1 MKEVVLKYSFT
12 TNKTI
17 KHQSSSPIDY
27 LQDISNIFTNEKTF
41 DIFGGMGPIRKE
53 LPTPKRPLFLFEST
67 VTNNEEYYVENYGNP
82 LCTVEQDTIT
92 VVIEEEGDK
101 ISLKLFFGY
110 RRRMRGV
117 KYFKVVKNVDYITVN
132 RKTGDVY
139 VGYLHG
145 YQNKRKFS
153 KKLRRNYFADGILS
167 VFKNKLRNCMN
178 INNFMVDDVNT
189 VLNTVIGAF
198 TNKID
203 GNIYKDLDEDE
214 RLFLFYLKKRGV
226 KFPNNF
232 SVYRT
237 HLIGPVIRKKLNK
250 NGGKLV
256 DAFMEVNNLKGKI
269 LKSAL
274 HECNRIN
281 MDVYKYAV
289 NVFGQDRLNQDEG
302 VIVKLLSSKNHVN
315 NGQYKDRIKE
325 LMTPSELDRYY
336 KMFKSTYAT
345 EESYDIYTLSDHI
358 RMYVQ
363 LKNYGENVKWM
374 SDGSDRN
381 FYQNEH
387 LDWTDTIQHY
397 STGTFTRIY
406 PKILDEMLSNE
417 IDGYNP
423 VLLKT
428 SEQYNEESSF
438 QSNCV
443 KGYIS
448 KVGSMIIS
456 LRKDGQRATI
466 EYKIG
471 LINEQTHIGR
481 VQTLGKHNKALS
493 DDWNDVLLKL
503 DNIMLSY
510 GKHKEFRLPDI
521 IKETKN
527 GMKIHSGSK
536 WDGPFLKWENP
547 VINENSYFW

>member
-17 KHQSSSPIDY
+17 KHQSSCPIDY
-27 LQDISNIFTNEKTF
+27 LQDISNIFTNEKTP
-41 DIFGGMGPIRKE
+41 DIFGGMESRRKE

-67 VTNNEEYYVENYGNP
+67 SMNNEEVYVENYGNP

-101 ISLKLFFGY
+101 IALKFFYNY
-110 RRRMRGV
+110 RRRTRGT
-117 KYFKVVKNVDYITVN
+117 KFFKVIKNVDYITVN

-139 VGYLHG
+139 IGYLHG

-153 KKLRRNYFADGILS
+153 KRVRRNYFADRMLMN
-167 VFKNKLRNCMN
+167 FKSKLRNN
-178 INNFMVDDVNT
+178 LNNFRVDDLDM
-189 VLNTVIGAF
+189 VLNIILQTFMG
-198 TNKID
+198 KIED
-203 GNIYKDLDEDE
+203 NVYDNLDLDE
-214 RLFLFYLKKRGV
+214 RLFIFYLKKRGI

-232 SVYRT
+232 NVYRD
-237 HLIGPVIRKKLNK
+237 HLIGSTIRKKLKK

-256 DAFMEVNNLKGKI
+256 DAFMEVYNLKGKI
-269 LKSAL
+269 LKTAL
-274 HECNRIN
+274 HECSRIN
-281 MDVYKYAV
+281 MDVYGYAV
-289 NVFGQDRLNQDEG
+289 EVFGQDRLNQDEG
-302 VIVKLLSSKNHVN
+302 VIAKLLSASNYVN
-315 NGQYKDRIKE
+315 NPQYKDRIKE

-336 KMFKSTYAT
+336 KIFKKVYAS
-345 EESYDIYTLSDHI
+345 EQSYDLYTLSDHV

-374 SDGSDRN
+374 ADGSDRS

-397 STGTFTRIY
+397 RTGTFTRIY

-417 IDGYNP
+417 IDGYVP

-443 KGYIS
+443 KGYVS
-448 KVGSMIIS
+448 KVGSIIIS

-471 LINEQTHIGR
+471 LINELVHIGR
-481 VQTLGKHNKALS
+481 IQTLGKHNKALS

-503 DNIMLSY
+503 DKIILSY

-527 GMKIHSGSK
+527 GMKVHSGSK

>member
-17 KHQSSSPIDY
+17 KHQSSCPIDY
-27 LQDISNIFTNEKTF
+27 LQDISIIFTNEKTP
-41 DIFGGMGPIRKE
+41 DVFGGMESRRME
-53 LPTPKRPLFLFEST
+53 LPTPKRPLFLYEST
-67 VTNNEEYYVENYGNP
+67 SMNNEEVYVENYGNP

-92 VVIEEEGDK
+92 IVIEEEGDK
-101 ISLKLFFGY
+101 IALKFFYNY
-110 RRRMRGV
+110 RRRTRGT
-117 KYFKVVKNVDYITVN
+117 KFFKVIKNVDYITVN

-139 VGYLHG
+139 IGYLHG

-153 KKLRRNYFADGILS
+153 KRVRRNYFADRMLMN
-167 VFKNKLRNCMN
+167 FKSKLRNN
-178 INNFMVDDVNT
+178 LNNFRVDDLDM
-189 VLNTVIGAF
+189 VLNIILQTF
-198 TNKID
+198 MSKIED
-203 GNIYKDLDEDE
+203 NVYDNLDLDE
-214 RLFLFYLKKRGV
+214 RLFIFYLKKRGI

-232 SVYRT
+232 NVYRD
-237 HLIGPVIRKKLNK
+237 HLIGPTIRKKLKK

-256 DAFMEVNNLKGKI
+256 DAFMEVYNLKGKI
-269 LKSAL
+269 LKTAL
-274 HECNRIN
+274 HECSRIN
-281 MDVYKYAV
+281 MDVYGYAV
-289 NVFGQDRLNQDEG
+289 KVFGQDRLNQDEG
-302 VIVKLLSSKNHVN
+302 VIAKLLSASNYVN
-315 NGQYKDRIKE
+315 NPQYKDRIKE

-336 KMFKSTYAT
+336 KIFKKVYAS
-345 EESYDIYTLSDHI
+345 EQSYDLYTLSDHV

-374 SDGSDRN
+374 ADGSDRS

-397 STGTFTRIY
+397 RTGTFTRIY

-417 IDGYNP
+417 IDGYVP

-443 KGYIS
+443 KGYVS
-448 KVGSMIIS
+448 KVGSIIIS

-471 LINEQTHIGR
+471 LINEQEHIGR
-481 VQTLGKHNKALS
+481 VQTLGKHNKPLS

-503 DNIMLSY
+503 DDIMLSY
-510 GKHKEFRLPDI
+510 GKHKEFRLPGI

-527 GMKIHSGSK
+527 GMKVHSGSK

>member
-17 KHQSSSPIDY
+17 KHQSSCPIDY
-27 LQDISNIFTNEKTF
+27 LQDISNIFTNEKTP
-41 DIFGGMGPIRKE
+41 DVFGGMESRRKE
-53 LPTPKRPLFLFEST
+53 LPTPKKPLFLYEST
-67 VTNNEEYYVENYGNP
+67 SMNNEEVYVENYGNP

-92 VVIEEEGDK
+92 IVIEEEGDK
-101 ISLKLFFGY
+101 IALKFFYNY
-110 RRRMRGV
+110 RRRTRGT
-117 KYFKVVKNVDYITVN
+117 KFFKVIKNVDYITVN

-139 VGYLHG
+139 IGYLHG

-153 KKLRRNYFADGILS
+153 KRVRRNYFADRMLMN
-167 VFKNKLRNCMN
+167 FKSKLRNN
-178 INNFMVDDVNT
+178 LNNFRVDDLDM
-189 VLNTVIGAF
+189 VLNIILQTFMG
-198 TNKID
+198 KIED
-203 GNIYKDLDEDE
+203 NVYDNLDLDE
-214 RLFLFYLKKRGV
+214 RLFIFYLKKRGI

-232 SVYRT
+232 NVYRD
-237 HLIGPVIRKKLNK
+237 HLIGPTIRKKLKK

-269 LKSAL
+269 LKTAL
-274 HECNRIN
+274 HECSRIN
-281 MDVYKYAV
+281 MDVYGYAV
-289 NVFGQDRLNQDEG
+289 KVFGQDRLNQDEG
-302 VIVKLLSSKNHVN
+302 VIAKLLSASNYVN
-315 NGQYKDRIKE
+315 NPQYKDIIKE

-336 KMFKSTYAT
+336 KIFKKVYAS
-345 EESYDIYTLSDHI
+345 EQSYDLYTLSDHV

-374 SDGSDRN
+374 ADGSDRS

-397 STGTFTRIY
+397 RTGTFTRIY

-417 IDGYNP
+417 IDGYVP

-443 KGYIS
+443 KGYVS
-448 KVGSMIIS
+448 KVGSIIIS

-471 LINEQTHIGR
+471 LINEQVHIGR
-481 VQTLGKHNKALS
+481 IQTLGKHNKALS

-503 DNIMLSY
+503 DKIILSY
-510 GKHKEFRLPDI
+510 GKHKEFRLPYI

-527 GMKIHSGSK
+527 GMKVHSGSK

>member
-27 LQDISNIFTNEKTF
+27 LQDISNIFTNEKTP
-41 DIFGGMGPIRKE
+41 DIFGGMESRRKE

-67 VTNNEEYYVENYGNP
+67 SMNNEEVYVENYGNP

-92 VVIEEEGDK
+92 IVIEEEGDK
-101 ISLKLFFGY
+101 IALKFFYNY
-110 RRRMRGV
+110 RRRTRGT
-117 KYFKVVKNVDYITVN
+117 KFFKVIKNVDYITVN

-139 VGYLHG
+139 IGYLHG

-153 KKLRRNYFADGILS
+153 KRVRRNYFADRMLMN
-167 VFKNKLRNCMN
+167 FKSKLRNN
-178 INNFMVDDVNT
+178 LNNFRVN
-189 VLNTVIGAF
+189 
-198 TNKID
+198 
-203 GNIYKDLDEDE
+203 DLDMVLSIILQTFMGKIEDNVYDNLDLDE
-214 RLFLFYLKKRGV
+214 RLFIFYLKKRGI

-232 SVYRT
+232 NVYRD
-237 HLIGPVIRKKLNK
+237 HLIGPTIRKKLKK

-274 HECNRIN
+274 HECSRIN
-281 MDVYKYAV
+281 MDVYGYAV
-289 NVFGQDRLNQDEG
+289 EVFGQDRLNQDEG
-302 VIVKLLSSKNHVN
+302 VIAKLLSASNYVN
-315 NGQYKDRIKE
+315 NPQYKDRIKE

-336 KMFKSTYAT
+336 KIFKKVYAS
-345 EESYDIYTLSDHI
+345 EQSYDLYTLSDHV

-374 SDGSDRN
+374 ADGSDRS

-397 STGTFTRIY
+397 RTGTFTRIY

-417 IDGYNP
+417 IDGYVP

-443 KGYIS
+443 KGYVS
-448 KVGSMIIS
+448 KVGSIIIS

-471 LINEQTHIGR
+471 LINEQEHIGR
-481 VQTLGKHNKALS
+481 VQTLGKHNKPLS

-503 DNIMLSY
+503 DDIMLSY
-510 GKHKEFRLPDI
+510 GKHKEFRLPGI

-527 GMKIHSGSK
+527 GMKVHSGSK

>member
-17 KHQSSSPIDY
+17 KHQSSCPIDY
-27 LQDISNIFTNEKTF
+27 LQDISNIFTNEKTP
-41 DIFGGMGPIRKE
+41 DVFGGMESRRKE
-53 LPTPKRPLFLFEST
+53 LPTPKKPLFLYEST
-67 VTNNEEYYVENYGNP
+67 SMNNEEVYVENYGNP

-101 ISLKLFFGY
+101 IALKSFYNY
-110 RRRMRGV
+110 RRRTRGT
-117 KYFKVVKNVDYITVN
+117 KFFKVIKNVDYITVN

-139 VGYLHG
+139 IGYLHG

-153 KKLRRNYFADGILS
+153 KRVRRNYFADRMLMN
-167 VFKNKLRNCMN
+167 FKNKLRNN
-178 INNFMVDDVNT
+178 LNNFRVNDLEM
-189 VLNTVIGAF
+189 VLNIILQTFMG
-198 TNKID
+198 KIED
-203 GNIYKDLDEDE
+203 NVYDNLDLDE
-214 RLFLFYLKKRGV
+214 RLFIFYLKKRGI

-232 SVYRT
+232 NVYRD
-237 HLIGPVIRKKLNK
+237 HLIGPTIRKKLKK

-256 DAFMEVNNLKGKI
+256 DAFMEVYNLKGKI
-269 LKSAL
+269 LKTAL
-274 HECNRIN
+274 HECSRIN
-281 MDVYKYAV
+281 MDVYGYAV
-289 NVFGQDRLNQDEG
+289 EVFGQDRLNQDEG
-302 VIVKLLSSKNHVN
+302 VIVKLLSASNYVN
-315 NGQYKDRIKE
+315 NPQYKDRIKE

-336 KMFKSTYAT
+336 KIFKKVYAS
-345 EESYDIYTLSDHI
+345 EQSYDLYTLSDHV

-374 SDGSDRN
+374 ADGSDRS

-397 STGTFTRIY
+397 RTGTFTRIY

-417 IDGYNP
+417 IDGYVP
-423 VLLKT
+423 VLLNT

-448 KVGSMIIS
+448 KVGSIIIS

-471 LINEQTHIGR
+471 LINEQVHIGR
-481 VQTLGKHNKALS
+481 IQTLGKHNKALT

-503 DNIMLSY
+503 DKIILSY
-510 GKHKEFRLPDI
+510 GKHKEFRLPGI

-527 GMKIHSGSK
+527 GMKVHSGSK

-547 VINENSYFW
+547 VINENNYFW

>member
-17 KHQSSSPIDY
+17 KHQSSCPIDY
-27 LQDISNIFTNEKTF
+27 FQDISNIFTNEKTP
-41 DIFGGMGPIRKE
+41 DVFGGMESRRKE

-67 VTNNEEYYVENYGNP
+67 SMNNEEVYVENYGNP

-101 ISLKLFFGY
+101 IALKFFYNY
-110 RRRMRGV
+110 RRRTRGT
-117 KYFKVVKNVDYITVN
+117 KFFKVIKNVDYITVN

-139 VGYLHG
+139 IGYLHG

-153 KKLRRNYFADGILS
+153 KRVRRNYFADRMLMN
-167 VFKNKLRNCMN
+167 FKSKLRNN
-178 INNFMVDDVNT
+178 LNNFRVDDLDM
-189 VLNTVIGAF
+189 VLNIILQTFMG
-198 TNKID
+198 KIED
-203 GNIYKDLDEDE
+203 NVYDNLDLDE
-214 RLFLFYLKKRGV
+214 RLFIFYLKKRGI

-232 SVYRT
+232 NVYRD
-237 HLIGPVIRKKLNK
+237 HLIGPTIRKKLKK

-256 DAFMEVNNLKGKI
+256 DAFMEVYNLKGKI
-269 LKSAL
+269 LKTAL
-274 HECNRIN
+274 HECSRIN
-281 MDVYKYAV
+281 MDVYGYAV
-289 NVFGQDRLNQDEG
+289 EVFGQDRLNQDEG
-302 VIVKLLSSKNHVN
+302 VIAKLLSASNYVN
-315 NGQYKDRIKE
+315 NPQYKDRIKE

-336 KMFKSTYAT
+336 KIFKKVYAS
-345 EESYDIYTLSDHI
+345 EQSYDLYTLSDHV

-374 SDGSDRN
+374 ADGSDRS

-397 STGTFTRIY
+397 RTGTFTRIY

-417 IDGYNP
+417 IDGYVP

-443 KGYIS
+443 KGYVS
-448 KVGSMIIS
+448 KVGSIIIS
-456 LRKDGQRATI
+456 LRKNGQRATI

-471 LINEQTHIGR
+471 LINEQVHIGR
-481 VQTLGKHNKALS
+481 IQTLGKHNKALS

-503 DNIMLSY
+503 DKIILSY

-527 GMKIHSGSK
+527 GMKVHSGSK

>member
-12 TNKTI
+12 INKTI
-17 KHQSSSPIDY
+17 KHQSSCPIDY
-27 LQDISNIFTNEKTF
+27 LQDISNIFTNEKTP
-41 DIFGGMGPIRKE
+41 DVFGGMESKRKE
-53 LPTPKRPLFLFEST
+53 LPTPKRPLFLYEST
-67 VTNNEEYYVENYGNP
+67 SMNNEEVYVENYGNP

-92 VVIEEEGDK
+92 IVIEEEGDK
-101 ISLKLFFGY
+101 IALKFFYNY
-110 RRRMRGV
+110 RRRTRGT
-117 KYFKVVKNVDYITVN
+117 KFFKVIKNVDYITVN

-139 VGYLHG
+139 IGYLHG

-153 KKLRRNYFADGILS
+153 KRVRRNYFADRMLMN
-167 VFKNKLRNCMN
+167 FKNKLRNN
-178 INNFMVDDVNT
+178 LNNFRVNDLEM
-189 VLNTVIGAF
+189 VLNIILQTF
-198 TNKID
+198 MSKIED
-203 GNIYKDLDEDE
+203 NLYDNLDLDE
-214 RLFLFYLKKRGV
+214 RLFIFYLKKRGI

-232 SVYRT
+232 NVYRD
-237 HLIGPVIRKKLNK
+237 HLIGPTIRKKLKK

-256 DAFMEVNNLKGKI
+256 DAFMEVYNLKGKI
-269 LKSAL
+269 LKTAL
-274 HECNRIN
+274 HECSRIN
-281 MDVYKYAV
+281 MDVYGYAV
-289 NVFGQDRLNQDEG
+289 KVFGQDRLNQDEG
-302 VIVKLLSSKNHVN
+302 VIAKLLSASNYVN
-315 NGQYKDRIKE
+315 NPQYKDRIKE

-336 KMFKSTYAT
+336 KIFKKVYAS
-345 EESYDIYTLSDHI
+345 EQSYDLYTLSDHV

-374 SDGSDRN
+374 ADGSDRS

-397 STGTFTRIY
+397 RTGTFTRIY

-417 IDGYNP
+417 IDGYVP

-448 KVGSMIIS
+448 KVGSIIIS

-471 LINEQTHIGR
+471 LINEQVHIGR
-481 VQTLGKHNKALS
+481 IQTLGKHNKALT

-503 DNIMLSY
+503 DKIILSY
-510 GKHKEFRLPDI
+510 GKHKEFRLPGI
-521 IKETKN
+521 NKETKN
-527 GMKIHSGSK
+527 GLKIHSGSK

>member
-17 KHQSSSPIDY
+17 KHKSSCPIDY
-27 LQDISNIFTNEKTF
+27 LQDMSNILTDEKTV
-41 DIFGGMGPIRKE
+41 DIFGGMEDRQKT
-53 LPTPKRPLFLFEST
+53 LPTPKRPLFIYEST
-67 VTNNEEYYVENYGNP
+67 VMNNEEFYVENYGNP
-82 LCTVEQDTIT
+82 LCTVVQDTLT

-101 ISLKLFFGY
+101 ISLKLFYGY
-110 RRRMRGV
+110 RRRIRGV
-117 KYFKVVKNVDYITVN
+117 KYFKVIKNVDYITVN

-167 VFKNKLRNCMN
+167 GFKVKLRSCFN
-178 INNFMVDDVNT
+178 INNFIVEDVNM
-189 VLNTVIGAF
+189 VLNNIIDVF

-203 GNIYKDLDEDE
+203 GNVYKDLDDDE
-214 RLFLFYLKKRGV
+214 RLFLFYLKKRGI

-232 SVYRT
+232 KVYRD
-237 HLIGPVIRKKLNK
+237 HLIGPIIRKKLKK

-274 HECNRIN
+274 HECYRIN
-281 MDVYKYAV
+281 VDVYKYAV
-289 NVFGQDRLNQDEG
+289 EVFGQDRLNQDEG
-302 VIVKLLSSKNHVN
+302 VIVKLLSSRNHVN
-315 NGQYKDRIKE
+315 SPQYKDRIKE

-336 KMFKSTYAT
+336 KIFKKVYAS
-345 EESYDIYTLSDHI
+345 EEGYDIYTLSDHV

-374 SDGSDRN
+374 ADSFDRN
-381 FYQNEH
+381 SYQNEH

-397 STGTFTRIY
+397 RTGDYTRIY
-406 PKILDEMLSNE
+406 PKIIDEMLSNE
-417 IDGYNP
+417 IDGYVP

-428 SEQYNEESSF
+428 SEQYNEESSS

-448 KVGSMIIS
+448 KVGSIIIS
-456 LRKDGQRATI
+456 LRKGGERATI

-471 LINEQTHIGR
+471 LINEQVHIGR
-481 VQTLGKHNKALS
+481 VQTLGKHNKPLS

-527 GMKIHSGSK
+527 GMKVHSGSK

-547 VINENSYFW
+547 VINENSYTW

>member
-12 TNKTI
+12 INKTI
-17 KHQSSSPIDY
+17 KHQSSCPIDY
-27 LQDISNIFTNEKTF
+27 LQDISNIFTNEKTP
-41 DIFGGMGPIRKE
+41 DVFGGMESKRKE

-67 VTNNEEYYVENYGNP
+67 SMNNEEVYVENYGNP

-101 ISLKLFFGY
+101 IALKFFYNY
-110 RRRMRGV
+110 RRRTRGT
-117 KYFKVVKNVDYITVN
+117 KFFKVIKNVDYITVN

-139 VGYLHG
+139 IGYLHG

-153 KKLRRNYFADGILS
+153 KRVRRNYFADRMLMN
-167 VFKNKLRNCMN
+167 FKNKLRNN
-178 INNFMVDDVNT
+178 LNNFRVDDLDM
-189 VLNTVIGAF
+189 VLNIILQTFMG
-198 TNKID
+198 KIED
-203 GNIYKDLDEDE
+203 NLYDNLDLDE
-214 RLFLFYLKKRGV
+214 RLFIFYLKKRGI

-232 SVYRT
+232 NVYRD
-237 HLIGPVIRKKLNK
+237 HLIGPTIRKKLKK

-256 DAFMEVNNLKGKI
+256 DAFMEVYNLKGKI
-269 LKSAL
+269 LKTAL
-274 HECNRIN
+274 HECSRIN
-281 MDVYKYAV
+281 MDVYGYAV
-289 NVFGQDRLNQDEG
+289 KVFGQDRLNQDEG
-302 VIVKLLSSKNHVN
+302 VIAKLLSASNYVN
-315 NGQYKDRIKE
+315 NPQYKDRIKE

-336 KMFKSTYAT
+336 KIFKKVYAS
-345 EESYDIYTLSDHI
+345 EQSYDLYTLSDHV

-374 SDGSDRN
+374 ADGSDRS

-397 STGTFTRIY
+397 RTGTFTRIY

-417 IDGYNP
+417 IDGYVP

-443 KGYIS
+443 KGYVS
-448 KVGSMIIS
+448 KVGSIIIS

-471 LINEQTHIGR
+471 LINELVHIGR
-481 VQTLGKHNKALS
+481 IQTLGKHNKALS

-503 DNIMLSY
+503 DKIILSY

-527 GMKIHSGSK
+527 GMKVHSGSK

>member
-17 KHQSSSPIDY
+17 KHKSSCPIDY
-27 LQDISNIFTNEKTF
+27 LQDMSNILTDEKTV
-41 DIFGGMGPIRKE
+41 DIFGVPLDRRKT
-53 LPTPKRPLFLFEST
+53 LPTPKRPLFIYEST
-67 VTNNEEYYVENYGNP
+67 VMNNEEFYVENYGNP
-82 LCTVEQDTIT
+82 LCTIVQDTIT

-101 ISLKLFFGY
+101 ISLKLFYGY
-110 RRRMRGV
+110 RRRIRGV
-117 KYFKVVKNVDYITVN
+117 KYFKVIKNVDYITVN

-167 VFKNKLRNCMN
+167 GFKGKLRSCFN
-178 INNFMVDDVNT
+178 INNFIVEDVNM
-189 VLNTVIGAF
+189 VLNNVIDVF
-198 TNKID
+198 INKID
-203 GNIYKDLDEDE
+203 GNVYKDLDDDE
-214 RLFLFYLKKRGV
+214 RLFLFYLKKRGI

-232 SVYRT
+232 KVYRN
-237 HLIGPVIRKKLNK
+237 HLIGPIIRKKLKK

-274 HECNRIN
+274 HECGRIN

-289 NVFGQDRLNQDEG
+289 EVFGQDRLNQDEG
-302 VIVKLLSSKNHVN
+302 VIVKLLSSGNHVN
-315 NGQYKDRIKE
+315 SPQYKDRIKE

-336 KMFKSTYAT
+336 KIFKKVYAS
-345 EESYDIYTLSDHI
+345 EQSYDLYTLSDHV

-374 SDGSDRN
+374 ADSFDRN
-381 FYQNEH
+381 SYQNEH

-397 STGTFTRIY
+397 RTGDYTRIY

-417 IDGYNP
+417 IDGYVP

-448 KVGSMIIS
+448 KVGSIIIS
-456 LRKDGQRATI
+456 LRKGGERATI

-471 LINEQTHIGR
+471 LIDEQVHIGR
-481 VQTLGKHNKALS
+481 VQTLGKHNKPLS

-527 GMKIHSGSK
+527 GMKVHSGSK

-547 VINENSYFW
+547 VINENNYFW

>member
-17 KHQSSSPIDY
+17 KHQSSCPIDY
-27 LQDISNIFTNEKTF
+27 LQDISNIFTNEKTP
-41 DIFGGMGPIRKE
+41 DVFGGMESKRKE
-53 LPTPKRPLFLFEST
+53 LPTPKRPLFLYEST
-67 VTNNEEYYVENYGNP
+67 SMNNEEVYVENYGNP

-92 VVIEEEGDK
+92 IVIEEEGDK
-101 ISLKLFFGY
+101 IALKFFYNY
-110 RRRMRGV
+110 RRRTRGT
-117 KYFKVVKNVDYITVN
+117 KFFKVIKNVDYITVN

-139 VGYLHG
+139 IGYLHG

-153 KKLRRNYFADGILS
+153 KRVRRNYFADRMLMN
-167 VFKNKLRNCMN
+167 FKSKLRNN
-178 INNFMVDDVNT
+178 LNNFRVDDLDM
-189 VLNTVIGAF
+189 VLNIILQTFMG
-198 TNKID
+198 KIED
-203 GNIYKDLDEDE
+203 NVYDNLDLDE
-214 RLFLFYLKKRGV
+214 RLFIFYLKKRGI

-232 SVYRT
+232 NVYRD
-237 HLIGPVIRKKLNK
+237 HLIGPTIRKKLKK

-269 LKSAL
+269 LKTAL
-274 HECNRIN
+274 HECSRIN
-281 MDVYKYAV
+281 MDVYGYAV
-289 NVFGQDRLNQDEG
+289 KVFGQDRLNQDEG
-302 VIVKLLSSKNHVN
+302 VIAKLLSASNYVN
-315 NGQYKDRIKE
+315 NPQYKDRIKE

-336 KMFKSTYAT
+336 KIFKKVYAS
-345 EESYDIYTLSDHI
+345 EQSYDLYTLSDHV

-374 SDGSDRN
+374 ADGSDRS

-397 STGTFTRIY
+397 RTGTFTRIY

-417 IDGYNP
+417 IDGYVP

-443 KGYIS
+443 KGYVS
-448 KVGSMIIS
+448 KVGSIIIS

-471 LINEQTHIGR
+471 LINEQEHIGR
-481 VQTLGKHNKALS
+481 VQTLGKHNKPLS

-503 DNIMLSY
+503 DDIMLSY
-510 GKHKEFRLPDI
+510 GKHKEFRLPGI

-527 GMKIHSGSK
+527 GMKVHSGSK

>member
-17 KHQSSSPIDY
+17 KHQSSCPIDY
-27 LQDISNIFTNEKTF
+27 LQDISNIFTNEKTP
-41 DIFGGMGPIRKE
+41 DVFGGMESKRKE
-53 LPTPKRPLFLFEST
+53 LPTPKRPLFLYEST
-67 VTNNEEYYVENYGNP
+67 SMNNEEVYVENYGNP

-92 VVIEEEGDK
+92 IVIEEEGDK
-101 ISLKLFFGY
+101 IALKFFYNY
-110 RRRMRGV
+110 RRRTRGT
-117 KYFKVVKNVDYITVN
+117 KFFKVIKNVDYITVN

-139 VGYLHG
+139 IGYLHG

-153 KKLRRNYFADGILS
+153 KRVRRNYFADRMLMN
-167 VFKNKLRNCMN
+167 FKSKLRNN
-178 INNFMVDDVNT
+178 LNNFRVDDLDM
-189 VLNTVIGAF
+189 VLNIILQTFMG
-198 TNKID
+198 KIED
-203 GNIYKDLDEDE
+203 NVYDNLDLDE
-214 RLFLFYLKKRGV
+214 RLFIFYLKKRGI

-232 SVYRT
+232 NVYRD
-237 HLIGPVIRKKLNK
+237 HLIGPTIRKKLKK

-269 LKSAL
+269 LKTAL
-274 HECNRIN
+274 HECSRIN
-281 MDVYKYAV
+281 MDVYGYAV
-289 NVFGQDRLNQDEG
+289 KVFGQDRLNQDEG
-302 VIVKLLSSKNHVN
+302 VIAKLLSASNYVN
-315 NGQYKDRIKE
+315 NPQYKDRIKE

-336 KMFKSTYAT
+336 KIFKKVYAS
-345 EESYDIYTLSDHI
+345 EQSYDLYTLSDHV

-374 SDGSDRN
+374 ADGSDRS

-397 STGTFTRIY
+397 RTGTFTRIY

-417 IDGYNP
+417 IDGYVP

-448 KVGSMIIS
+448 KVGSIIIS

-471 LINEQTHIGR
+471 LINEQEHIGR
-481 VQTLGKHNKALS
+481 VQTLGKHNKPLS

-503 DNIMLSY
+503 DDIMLSY
-510 GKHKEFRLPDI
+510 GKHKEFRLPGI

-527 GMKIHSGSK
+527 GMKVHSGSK

>member
-17 KHQSSSPIDY
+17 KHQSSCPIDY
-27 LQDISNIFTNEKTF
+27 LQDISIIFANEKTP
-41 DIFGGMGPIRKE
+41 DVFGGMESRRKE

-67 VTNNEEYYVENYGNP
+67 SMNNEEVYVENYGNP

-101 ISLKLFFGY
+101 IALKFFYNY
-110 RRRMRGV
+110 RRRTRGT
-117 KYFKVVKNVDYITVN
+117 KFFKVIKNVDYITVN

-139 VGYLHG
+139 IGYLHG

-153 KKLRRNYFADGILS
+153 KRVRRNYFADRMLMN
-167 VFKNKLRNCMN
+167 FKNKLRNN
-178 INNFMVDDVNT
+178 LNNFRVDDLDM
-189 VLNTVIGAF
+189 VLNIILQTFMG
-198 TNKID
+198 KIED
-203 GNIYKDLDEDE
+203 NLYDNLDLDE
-214 RLFLFYLKKRGV
+214 RLFIFYLKKRGI

-232 SVYRT
+232 NVYRD
-237 HLIGPVIRKKLNK
+237 HLIGPTIRKKLKK

-256 DAFMEVNNLKGKI
+256 DAFMEVYNLKGKI
-269 LKSAL
+269 LKTAL
-274 HECNRIN
+274 HECSRIN
-281 MDVYKYAV
+281 MDVYGYAV
-289 NVFGQDRLNQDEG
+289 EVFGQDRLNQDEG
-302 VIVKLLSSKNHVN
+302 VIAKLLSASNYVN
-315 NGQYKDRIKE
+315 NPQYKDRIKE

-336 KMFKSTYAT
+336 KIFKKVYAS
-345 EESYDIYTLSDHI
+345 EQSYDLYTLSDHV

-374 SDGSDRN
+374 ADGSDRS

-397 STGTFTRIY
+397 RTGTFTRIY

-417 IDGYNP
+417 IDGYVP

-443 KGYIS
+443 KGYVS
-448 KVGSMIIS
+448 KVGSIIIS

-471 LINEQTHIGR
+471 LINELVHIGR
-481 VQTLGKHNKALS
+481 IQTLGKHNKALS

-503 DNIMLSY
+503 DKIILSY

-527 GMKIHSGSK
+527 GMKVHSGSK

>member
-17 KHQSSSPIDY
+17 KHKSSCPIDY
-27 LQDISNIFTNEKTF
+27 LQDMSNILANEETP
-41 DIFGGMGPIRKE
+41 DIFGGMENRKKE
-53 LPTPKRPLFLFEST
+53 LPTPKRPLFIYEST
-67 VTNNEEYYVENYGNP
+67 VMNNEEFYVENYGNP
-82 LCTVEQDTIT
+82 LCTVVQDTMT

-101 ISLKLFFGY
+101 ISLKLFYGY
-110 RRRMRGV
+110 RRRIRGV
-117 KYFKVVKNVDYITVN
+117 KYFKVIKNVDYITVN

-167 VFKNKLRNCMN
+167 GFKVKLRSCFN
-178 INNFMVDDVNT
+178 INNFIVEDVNMF
-189 VLNTVIGAF
+189 LNNVIDVF

-203 GNIYKDLDEDE
+203 GNVYKDLDDDE
-214 RLFLFYLKKRGV
+214 RLFLFYLKKRGI
-226 KFPNNF
+226 KFPSNF
-232 SVYRT
+232 KVYRDL
-237 HLIGPVIRKKLNK
+237 LIGPIIRKKLKK

-274 HECNRIN
+274 HECSRIN
-281 MDVYKYAV
+281 IEVYKYAV
-289 NVFGQDRLNQDEG
+289 EVFGQDRLNQDEG
-302 VIVKLLSSKNHVN
+302 VIVKLLSSMNYVN
-315 NGQYKDRIKE
+315 SPQYKNRIKE

-336 KMFKSTYAT
+336 KIFKKVYAS
-345 EESYDIYTLSDHI
+345 EEGYDIYTLSDHV

-374 SDGSDRN
+374 ADSFDRDS
-381 FYQNEH
+381 YHNEH

-397 STGTFTRIY
+397 RDGDYTRIY
-406 PKILDEMLSNE
+406 PKIIDEMLSNE
-417 IDGYNP
+417 IDGYVP

-428 SEQYNEESSF
+428 SEQYNEESSS

-448 KVGSMIIS
+448 KVGSIIIS
-456 LRKDGQRATI
+456 LRKGGERATI

-471 LINEQTHIGR
+471 LINEQEHIGR
-481 VQTLGKHNKALS
+481 VQTLGKYNKPLS

-527 GMKIHSGSK
+527 GMKVHSGSK

-547 VINENSYFW
+547 VINENSYTW

>member
-1 MKEVVLKYSFT
+1 MVLKYSFT

-17 KHQSSSPIDY
+17 KHQNSCPIDY
-27 LQDISNIFTNEKTF
+27 LQDISNIFANEKTP
-41 DIFGGMGPIRKE
+41 DVFGGMESRKKE
-53 LPTPKRPLFLFEST
+53 LPTPKRPLFLYEST
-67 VTNNEEYYVENYGNP
+67 SMNNEEVYVENYGNP

-101 ISLKLFFGY
+101 IALKFFYNY
-110 RRRMRGV
+110 RRRTRGT
-117 KYFKVVKNVDYITVN
+117 KFFKVIKNVDYITVN

-139 VGYLHG
+139 IGYLHG

-153 KKLRRNYFADGILS
+153 KRVRRNYFVDRMLMN
-167 VFKNKLRNCMN
+167 FKNKLRNN
-178 INNFMVDDVNT
+178 LNNFRVDDLEM
-189 VLNTVIGAF
+189 VLNIILQTF
-198 TNKID
+198 MSKIED
-203 GNIYKDLDEDE
+203 NLYDNLDFDE
-214 RLFLFYLKKRGV
+214 RLFIFYLKKRGI

-232 SVYRT
+232 NVYRD
-237 HLIGPVIRKKLNK
+237 HLIGPTIRKKLKK

-274 HECNRIN
+274 HECSRIN
-281 MDVYKYAV
+281 MDVYGYAV
-289 NVFGQDRLNQDEG
+289 EVFGQDRLNQDEG
-302 VIVKLLSSKNHVN
+302 VIAKLLSASNYVN
-315 NGQYKDRIKE
+315 NPQYKDRIKK

-336 KMFKSTYAT
+336 KIFKKVYAS
-345 EESYDIYTLSDHI
+345 EQSYDLYTLSDHV

-374 SDGSDRN
+374 ADGSDRSL
-381 FYQNEH
+381 YQNEH

-397 STGTFTRIY
+397 RTGTFTRIY

-417 IDGYNP
+417 IDGYVP

-443 KGYIS
+443 KGYVS
-448 KVGSMIIS
+448 KVGSIIIS

-471 LINEQTHIGR
+471 LINEQIHIGR
-481 VQTLGKHNKALS
+481 IQTLGKHNKALS
-493 DDWNDVLLKL
+493 DNWNDVLLKL
-503 DNIMLSY
+503 DKIILSY

-527 GMKIHSGSK
+527 GMKVHSGSK

-547 VINENSYFW
+547 VINENSYTW

>member
-12 TNKTI
+12 INKTI

-27 LQDISNIFTNEKTF
+27 LQDISNIFTNEKTP
-41 DIFGGMGPIRKE
+41 DIFGGMESKRKE
-53 LPTPKRPLFLFEST
+53 LPTPKRPLFLYEST
-67 VTNNEEYYVENYGNP
+67 SMNNEEVYVENYGNP

-101 ISLKLFFGY
+101 IALKFFYNY
-110 RRRMRGV
+110 RRRTRGT
-117 KYFKVVKNVDYITVN
+117 KFFKVIKNVDYITVN

-139 VGYLHG
+139 IGYLHG

-153 KKLRRNYFADGILS
+153 KRVRRNYFADRMLMN
-167 VFKNKLRNCMN
+167 FKNKLRNN
-178 INNFMVDDVNT
+178 LNNFRVNDLEM
-189 VLNTVIGAF
+189 VLNIILQTF
-198 TNKID
+198 MSKIED
-203 GNIYKDLDEDE
+203 NLYDNLDLDE
-214 RLFLFYLKKRGV
+214 RLFIFYLKKRGI

-232 SVYRT
+232 NVYRD
-237 HLIGPVIRKKLNK
+237 HLIGPTIRKKLKK

-256 DAFMEVNNLKGKI
+256 DAFMEVHNLKGKI
-269 LKSAL
+269 LKTAL
-274 HECNRIN
+274 HECSRIN
-281 MDVYKYAV
+281 MDVYGYAV
-289 NVFGQDRLNQDEG
+289 EVFGQDRLNQDEG
-302 VIVKLLSSKNHVN
+302 VIAKLLSASNYVN
-315 NGQYKDRIKE
+315 NPQYKDRIKE

-336 KMFKSTYAT
+336 KMFKKTYGN
-345 EESYDIYTLSDHI
+345 EQNYDLYTLSDHV

-374 SDGSDRN
+374 ADGSDRS

-397 STGTFTRIY
+397 RTGTFTRIY

-417 IDGYNP
+417 IDGYVP

-443 KGYIS
+443 KGYVS
-448 KVGSMIIS
+448 KVGSIIIS

-471 LINEQTHIGR
+471 LINELVHIGR
-481 VQTLGKHNKALS
+481 IQTLGKHNKALS

-503 DNIMLSY
+503 DKIILSY

-527 GMKIHSGSK
+527 GMKVHSGSK

>member
-17 KHQSSSPIDY
+17 KHQSSCPIDY
-27 LQDISNIFTNEKTF
+27 LQDISIIFANEKTP
-41 DIFGGMGPIRKE
+41 DVFGGMESRRKE

-67 VTNNEEYYVENYGNP
+67 SMNNEEVYVENYGNP

-101 ISLKLFFGY
+101 IALKFFYNY
-110 RRRMRGV
+110 RRRTRGT
-117 KYFKVVKNVDYITVN
+117 KFFKVIKNVDYITVN

-139 VGYLHG
+139 IGYLHG

-153 KKLRRNYFADGILS
+153 KRVRRNYFADRMLMN
-167 VFKNKLRNCMN
+167 FKSKLRNN
-178 INNFMVDDVNT
+178 LNNFRVDDLDM
-189 VLNTVIGAF
+189 VLNIILQTFMG
-198 TNKID
+198 KIED
-203 GNIYKDLDEDE
+203 DVYDNLDLDE
-214 RLFLFYLKKRGV
+214 RLFIFYLKKRGI

-232 SVYRT
+232 NVYRD
-237 HLIGPVIRKKLNK
+237 HLIGPTIRKKLKK

-256 DAFMEVNNLKGKI
+256 DAFMEVYNLKGKI
-269 LKSAL
+269 LKTAL
-274 HECNRIN
+274 HECSRIN
-281 MDVYKYAV
+281 MDVYGYAV
-289 NVFGQDRLNQDEG
+289 EVFGQDRLNQDEG
-302 VIVKLLSSKNHVN
+302 VIAKLLSASNYVN
-315 NGQYKDRIKE
+315 NPQYKDRIKE

-336 KMFKSTYAT
+336 KIFKKVYAS
-345 EESYDIYTLSDHI
+345 EQSYDLYTLSDHV

-374 SDGSDRN
+374 ADGSDRS

-397 STGTFTRIY
+397 RTGTFTRIY

-417 IDGYNP
+417 IDGYVP

-443 KGYIS
+443 KGYVS
-448 KVGSMIIS
+448 KVGSIIIS

-471 LINEQTHIGR
+471 LINEQVHIGR
-481 VQTLGKHNKALS
+481 IQTLGKHNKALS

-503 DNIMLSY
+503 DKIILSY
-510 GKHKEFRLPDI
+510 GNHKEFRLPDI

-527 GMKIHSGSK
+527 GMKVHSGSK

>member
-17 KHQSSSPIDY
+17 KHQSSCPIDY
-27 LQDISNIFTNEKTF
+27 LQDISNIFTNEKTP
-41 DIFGGMGPIRKE
+41 DIFGGMESRRKE

-67 VTNNEEYYVENYGNP
+67 SMNNEEVYVENYGNP

-101 ISLKLFFGY
+101 IALKFFYNY
-110 RRRMRGV
+110 RRRTRGT
-117 KYFKVVKNVDYITVN
+117 KFFKVIKNVDYITVN

-139 VGYLHG
+139 IGYLHG

-153 KKLRRNYFADGILS
+153 KRVRRNYFADRMLMN
-167 VFKNKLRNCMN
+167 FKSKLRNN
-178 INNFMVDDVNT
+178 LNNFRVDDLDM
-189 VLNTVIGAF
+189 VLNIILQTFMG
-198 TNKID
+198 KIED
-203 GNIYKDLDEDE
+203 NVYDNLDLDE
-214 RLFLFYLKKRGV
+214 RLFIFYLKKRGI

-232 SVYRT
+232 NVYRD
-237 HLIGPVIRKKLNK
+237 HLIGPTIRKKLKK

-256 DAFMEVNNLKGKI
+256 DAFMEVYNLKGKI
-269 LKSAL
+269 LKTAL
-274 HECNRIN
+274 HECSRIN
-281 MDVYKYAV
+281 MDVYGYAV
-289 NVFGQDRLNQDEG
+289 EVFGQDRLNQDEG
-302 VIVKLLSSKNHVN
+302 VIAKLLSASNYVN
-315 NGQYKDRIKE
+315 NPQYKDRIKE

-336 KMFKSTYAT
+336 KIFKKVYAS
-345 EESYDIYTLSDHI
+345 EQSYDLYTLSDHV

-374 SDGSDRN
+374 ADGSDRS

-397 STGTFTRIY
+397 RTGTFTRIY

-417 IDGYNP
+417 IDGYVP

-443 KGYIS
+443 KGYVS
-448 KVGSMIIS
+448 KVGSIIIS

-471 LINEQTHIGR
+471 LINELVHIGR
-481 VQTLGKHNKALS
+481 IQTLGKHNKALS

-503 DNIMLSY
+503 DKIILSY

-527 GMKIHSGSK
+527 GMKVHSGSK

>member
-27 LQDISNIFTNEKTF
+27 LQDISNIFTNEKTP
-41 DIFGGMGPIRKE
+41 DIFGGMESRRKE

-67 VTNNEEYYVENYGNP
+67 SMDNEEVYVENYGNP

-92 VVIEEEGDK
+92 IVIEEEGDK
-101 ISLKLFFGY
+101 IALKFFYNY
-110 RRRMRGV
+110 RRRTRGT
-117 KYFKVVKNVDYITVN
+117 KFFKVIKNVDYITVN

-139 VGYLHG
+139 IGYLHG

-153 KKLRRNYFADGILS
+153 KRVRRNYFADRMLMN
-167 VFKNKLRNCMN
+167 FKNKLRNN
-178 INNFMVDDVNT
+178 LNNFRVNDLEM
-189 VLNTVIGAF
+189 VLNIILQTF
-198 TNKID
+198 MSKIED
-203 GNIYKDLDEDE
+203 NLYDNLDLDE
-214 RLFLFYLKKRGV
+214 RLFIFYLKKRGI

-232 SVYRT
+232 NVYRD
-237 HLIGPVIRKKLNK
+237 HLIGPTIRKKLKK

-256 DAFMEVNNLKGKI
+256 DAFMEVHNLKGKI
-269 LKSAL
+269 LKTAL
-274 HECNRIN
+274 HECSRIN
-281 MDVYKYAV
+281 MDVYGYAV
-289 NVFGQDRLNQDEG
+289 EVFGQDRLNQDEG
-302 VIVKLLSSKNHVN
+302 VIAKLLSASNYVN
-315 NGQYKDRIKE
+315 NPQYKDRIKE

-336 KMFKSTYAT
+336 KMFKKTYGN
-345 EESYDIYTLSDHI
+345 EQNYDLYTLSDHV

-374 SDGSDRN
+374 ADGSDRS

-397 STGTFTRIY
+397 RTGTFTRIY

-417 IDGYNP
+417 IDGYVP

-443 KGYIS
+443 KGYVS
-448 KVGSMIIS
+448 KVGSIIIS

-471 LINEQTHIGR
+471 LINELVHIGR
-481 VQTLGKHNKALS
+481 IQTLGKHNKALS

-503 DNIMLSY
+503 DKIILSY

-527 GMKIHSGSK
+527 GMKVHSGSK

>member
-17 KHQSSSPIDY
+17 KHQSSCPIDY
-27 LQDISNIFTNEKTF
+27 LQDISNIFTNEKTP
-41 DIFGGMGPIRKE
+41 DVFGGMESRRKE

-67 VTNNEEYYVENYGNP
+67 SMNNEEVYVENYGNP

-101 ISLKLFFGY
+101 IALKFFYNY
-110 RRRMRGV
+110 RRRTRGT
-117 KYFKVVKNVDYITVN
+117 KFFKVIKNVDYITVN

-139 VGYLHG
+139 IGYLHG

-153 KKLRRNYFADGILS
+153 KRVRRNYFADRMLMN
-167 VFKNKLRNCMN
+167 FKSKLRNN
-178 INNFMVDDVNT
+178 LNNFRVDDLDM
-189 VLNTVIGAF
+189 VLNIILQTFMG
-198 TNKID
+198 KIED
-203 GNIYKDLDEDE
+203 NVYDNLDLDE
-214 RLFLFYLKKRGV
+214 RLFIFYLKKRGI

-232 SVYRT
+232 NVYRD
-237 HLIGPVIRKKLNK
+237 HLIGPTIRKKLKK

-256 DAFMEVNNLKGKI
+256 DAFMEVYNLKGKI
-269 LKSAL
+269 LKTAL
-274 HECNRIN
+274 HECSRIN
-281 MDVYKYAV
+281 MDVYGYAV
-289 NVFGQDRLNQDEG
+289 EVFGQDRLNQDEG
-302 VIVKLLSSKNHVN
+302 VIAKLLSASNYVN
-315 NGQYKDRIKE
+315 NPQYKDRIKE

-336 KMFKSTYAT
+336 KIFKKVYAS
-345 EESYDIYTLSDHI
+345 EQSYDLYTLSDHV

-374 SDGSDRN
+374 ADGSDRS

-397 STGTFTRIY
+397 RTGTFTRIY

-417 IDGYNP
+417 IDGYVP

-443 KGYIS
+443 KGYVS
-448 KVGSMIIS
+448 KVGSIIIS

-471 LINEQTHIGR
+471 LINELVHIGR
-481 VQTLGKHNKALS
+481 IQTLGKHNKALS

-503 DNIMLSY
+503 DKIILSY

-527 GMKIHSGSK
+527 GMKVHSGSK

>member
-12 TNKTI
+12 INKTI

-27 LQDISNIFTNEKTF
+27 LQDISNIFTNEKTP
-41 DIFGGMGPIRKE
+41 DIFGGMESRKKE
-53 LPTPKRPLFLFEST
+53 LPTPKRPLFLYEST
-67 VTNNEEYYVENYGNP
+67 SMNNEEVYVENYGNP

-92 VVIEEEGDK
+92 IVIEEEGDK
-101 ISLKLFFGY
+101 IALKFFYNY
-110 RRRMRGV
+110 RRRTRGT
-117 KYFKVVKNVDYITVN
+117 KFFKVIKNVDYITVN

-139 VGYLHG
+139 IGYLHG

-153 KKLRRNYFADGILS
+153 KRVRRNYFADRMLMN
-167 VFKNKLRNCMN
+167 FKSKLRNN
-178 INNFMVDDVNT
+178 LNNFRVDDLDM
-189 VLNTVIGAF
+189 VLNIILQTF
-198 TNKID
+198 MSKIED
-203 GNIYKDLDEDE
+203 NVYDNLDLDE
-214 RLFLFYLKKRGV
+214 RLFIFYLKKRGI

-232 SVYRT
+232 NVYRD
-237 HLIGPVIRKKLNK
+237 HLIGPTIRKKLKK

-256 DAFMEVNNLKGKI
+256 DAFMEVYNLKGKI
-269 LKSAL
+269 LKTAL
-274 HECNRIN
+274 HECSRIN
-281 MDVYKYAV
+281 MDVYGYAV
-289 NVFGQDRLNQDEG
+289 KVFGQDRLNQDEG
-302 VIVKLLSSKNHVN
+302 VIAKLLSASNYVN
-315 NGQYKDRIKE
+315 NPQYKDRIKE

-336 KMFKSTYAT
+336 KIFKKVYAS
-345 EESYDIYTLSDHI
+345 EQSYDLYTLSDHV

-374 SDGSDRN
+374 ADGSDRS

-397 STGTFTRIY
+397 RTGTFTRIY

-417 IDGYNP
+417 IDGYVP

-443 KGYIS
+443 KGYVS
-448 KVGSMIIS
+448 KVGSIIIS

-471 LINEQTHIGR
+471 LINEQEHIGR
-481 VQTLGKHNKALS
+481 VQTLGKHNKPLS

-503 DNIMLSY
+503 DDIMLSY
-510 GKHKEFRLPDI
+510 GKHKEFRLPGI

-527 GMKIHSGSK
+527 GMKVHSGSK

>member
-17 KHQSSSPIDY
+17 KHQSSCPIDY
-27 LQDISNIFTNEKTF
+27 LQDISIIFANEKTP
-41 DIFGGMGPIRKE
+41 DVFGGMESRRKE

-67 VTNNEEYYVENYGNP
+67 SMNNEEVYVENYGNP

-101 ISLKLFFGY
+101 IALKFFYNY
-110 RRRMRGV
+110 RRRTRGT
-117 KYFKVVKNVDYITVN
+117 KFFKVIKNVDYITVN

-139 VGYLHG
+139 IGYLHG

-153 KKLRRNYFADGILS
+153 KRVRRNYFADRMLMN
-167 VFKNKLRNCMN
+167 FKSKLRNN
-178 INNFMVDDVNT
+178 LNNFRVDDLDM
-189 VLNTVIGAF
+189 VLNIILQTFMG
-198 TNKID
+198 KIED
-203 GNIYKDLDEDE
+203 NVYDNLDLDE
-214 RLFLFYLKKRGV
+214 RLFIFYLKKRGI

-232 SVYRT
+232 NVYRD
-237 HLIGPVIRKKLNK
+237 HLIGSTIRKKLKK

-256 DAFMEVNNLKGKI
+256 DAFMEVYNLKGKI
-269 LKSAL
+269 LKTAL
-274 HECNRIN
+274 HECSRIN
-281 MDVYKYAV
+281 MDVYGYAV
-289 NVFGQDRLNQDEG
+289 EVFGQDRLNQDKG
-302 VIVKLLSSKNHVN
+302 VIAKLLSASNYVN
-315 NGQYKDRIKE
+315 NPQYKDRIKE

-336 KMFKSTYAT
+336 KIFKKVYAS
-345 EESYDIYTLSDHI
+345 EQSYDLYTLSDHV

-374 SDGSDRN
+374 ADGSDRS

-397 STGTFTRIY
+397 RTGTFTRIY

-417 IDGYNP
+417 IDGYVP

-443 KGYIS
+443 KGYVS
-448 KVGSMIIS
+448 KVGSIIIS

-471 LINEQTHIGR
+471 LINELVHIGR
-481 VQTLGKHNKALS
+481 IQSLGKHNKALS

-503 DNIMLSY
+503 DKIILSY

-527 GMKIHSGSK
+527 GMKVHSGSK